1 MERMDIENINDILK
15 NEHEDR
21 YNFVCDSLYGNIL
34 DLACGIGYG
43 SAVLSANTNI
53 QSYLGVDIS
62 SEAIEYANYNY
73 KTDIANFV
81 NDSALTIDLQEKSF
95 DFIIS
100 FETLEHID
108 EYQKVLDNFSKWLK
122 DDGMLIG
129 SVPEKNWESIC
140 DSVYG
145 KNPYHVIHFD
155 IDKIKESL
163 KSHFENIVLFTNEL
177 TIGSLFRKLNVV
189 ENDKISLNYS
199 HFINQ
204 VNGSLFFMASNQKID
219 FNQNIFYPS
228 MSLVEYDNLKVLPQS
243 FVVKER
249 DEYIVKLESTV
260 NELKSAIQSQ
270 DSLVAERDQYI
281 VKLEST
287 VNELKSAIQSQDSLV
302 AERDKYI
309 QKLESMVNE
318 K

>member
-1 MERMDIENINDILK
+1 MERMNTENINDILK

-21 YNFVCDSLYGNIL
+21 YNFVCDSLYGNVL

-43 SAVLSANTNI
+43 SAVLSTNTNI

-81 NDSALTIDLQEKSF
+81 NDSVLTIDLQEKSF

-100 FETLEHID
+100 FETLEHIN
-108 EYQKVLDNFSKWLK
+108 EYQKVLNNFSKWLK

-129 SVPEKNWESIC
+129 SVPEKNWENIC
-140 DSVYG
+140 DDVYG
-145 KNPYHVIHFD
+145 KNPYHVIRFD

-177 TIGSLFRKLNVV
+177 AIGSLFRKLNVV

-243 FVVKER
+243 FLVKER
-249 DEYIVKLESTV
+249 DEYIKKLENLEEDYKNTFNV
-260 NELKSAIQSQ
+260 QTHMIK
-270 DSLVAERDQYI
+270 ERDSYI
-281 VKLEST
+281 NMLEEKIEMFESFRLVKIMKK
-287 VNELKSAIQSQDSLV
+287 VGYMK
-302 AERDKYI
+302 
-309 QKLESMVNE
+309 
-318 K
+318 

>member
-1 MERMDIENINDILK
+1 MERMNTENINDILK

-21 YNFVCDSLYGNIL
+21 YNFVCDSLYGNVL

-100 FETLEHID
+100 FETLEHIN
-108 EYQKVLDNFSKWLK
+108 EYQKVLNNFSKWLK

-129 SVPEKNWESIC
+129 SVPEKNWENIC
-140 DSVYG
+140 DDVYG
-145 KNPYHVIHFD
+145 KNPYHVIRFD

-163 KSHFENIVLFTNEL
+163 KSHFKNIVLFTNEL
-177 TIGSLFRKLNVV
+177 AIGSLFRKLNVV

-204 VNGSLFFMASNQKID
+204 VNGSLFFIASNQKID

-243 FVVKER
+243 FLVKER
-249 DEYIVKLESTV
+249 DEYIKRLENLLEDYKNAS
-260 NELKSAIQSQ
+260 NIQAKMI
-270 DSLVAERDQYI
+270 D
-281 VKLEST
+281 
-287 VNELKSAIQSQDSLV
+287 
-302 AERDKYI
+302 ERDKTIASQTHMIDERDEYI
-309 QKLESMVNE
+309 KKLENMVDE
-318 K
+318 ARG